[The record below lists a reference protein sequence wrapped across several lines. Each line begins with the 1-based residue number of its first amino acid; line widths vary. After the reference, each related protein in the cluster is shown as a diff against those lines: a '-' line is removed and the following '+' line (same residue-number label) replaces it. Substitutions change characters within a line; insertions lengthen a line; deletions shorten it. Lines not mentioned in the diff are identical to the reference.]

1 MLLDIGGWW
10 LTREWIDFAYLIM
23 GAGAVYN
30 GGMTLL
36 GLLVILDV
44 LMPRKKTAAEG

>member
-1 MLLDIGGWW
+1 
-10 LTREWIDFAYLIM
+10 M

-36 GLLVILDV
+36 GLLVIGDV
-44 LMPRKKTAAEG
+44 LLPKKKTAAA